1 MKSLWFPAIVALVV
15 TCLCPLA
22 PASTPVVSQVHVLS
36 VHVQDHATFDAVFL
50 FFRDTLK
57 LPRVYGELSKPAQE
71 GQRLYA
77 GFSVGNAYFEPCGPY
92 QSDAPFSPDR
102 TARFHGLTFSPA
114 TPLAEA
120 ANELGRRSIAHS
132 EVMDGGGNL
141 PRFVYLSDA
150 LLTGPKQAVSLWEIQ
165 NRSDTTNLN
174 FLAASLQ
181 EARGGALGVQRLAE
195 VRLGYPHKDNLAQW
209 DNFLTPAKHEGDR
222 WSVGNG
228 PVLRLVPSTDTQ
240 IESIVLKVESLER
253 AKTVLSQGHL
263 LGEQTSDHLELD
275 PAKICGLRI
284 TLREK

>member
-1 MKSLWFPAIVALVV
+1 
-15 TCLCPLA
+15 
-22 PASTPVVSQVHVLS
+22 VVSQVHVVS
-36 VHVQDHATFDAVFL
+36 VHVQDHAAFDAVFL
-50 FFRDTLK
+50 FLRDTLK

-77 GFSVGNAYFEPCGPY
+77 GFSVGNAYLEPCGPY
-92 QSDAPFSPDR
+92 KNDAPFRPDQ
-102 TARFHGLTFSPA
+102 TARFHGLTFAPA

-120 ANELGRRSIAHS
+120 ANELGRRNISHS
-132 EVMDGGGNL
+132 EVMGGGDL
-141 PRFVYLSDA
+141 PHFVYLSDV

-165 NRSDTTNLN
+165 NPNDRTNLG
-174 FLAASLQ
+174 FLASSLQ

-195 VRLGYPHKDNLAQW
+195 IRLGYPHKDNLAQW

-222 WSVGNG
+222 WFVGNG

-240 IESIVLKVESLER
+240 IESIVLKVESLEK

-263 LGEQTSDHLELD
+263 LGEQTSDRIELD

-284 TLREK
+284 TLKEK